1 MHQNL
6 EFMNKL
12 LAYILFIPAFALAQ
26 TKDCVYDMEEKT
38 DSTSLKVL
46 TNVLIDEKIF
56 GNTNEYLFFN
66 LLNNN
71 GAPMLGLQLLQK
83 SKDFIP
89 LKCIDKN
96 SKIIL
101 QLKNGKIVT
110 LIANKEESCSIL
122 NYDEKEK
129 NNIRVLTGY
138 FYFTKSNYEELK
150 NNPVLLMRIQY
161 SGDAKDYVL
170 KNELTSENL
179 NVKSNPETYFID
191 FIKCVE

>member
-1 MHQNL
+1 MKNIL
-6 EFMNKL
+6 AL
-12 LAYILFIPAFALAQ
+12 LLFIPVLATAQ
-26 TKDCVYDMEEKT
+26 TKDCVYDIEEKT

-46 TNVLIDEKIF
+46 PNVLIDEKIF

-66 LLNNN
+66 LINND

-89 LKCIDKN
+89 TKCIN
-96 SKIIL
+96 STSKVIL

-110 LIANKEESCSIL
+110 LIANDEENCSVL

-129 NNIRVLTGY
+129 NNIRILTAY
-138 FYFTKSNYEELK
+138 FYFTKTNYEELK
-150 NNPVLLMRIQY
+150 NSSIMLMRVQY
-161 SGDAKDYVL
+161 AGDSKDYVL
-170 KNELTSENL
+170 KSELTSETL
-179 NVKSNPETYFID
+179 NTKSNPETYFMD